1 MKNLTSTSWPDEK
14 WFYRSDNVWL
24 VDFSFGFVAN
34 GQTLPDLGNYLPST
48 AMIAVVSMNLKVVG
62 TEFVLKRTNNWL
74 ENLSSNVFYS
84 NYVGKEEN
92 GKVWNECSA
101 YKSRWHWLAK

>member
-1 MKNLTSTSWPDEK
+1 M
-14 WFYRSDNVWL
+14 
-24 VDFSFGFVAN
+24 
-34 GQTLPDLGNYLPST
+34 PDLGKYLPTT

-62 TEFVLKRTNNWL
+62 TEFVLKWTINWL
-74 ENLSSNVFYS
+74 ENLSSNVFEHLLFYS